1 MEAGIVGLHAARCHQ
16 LSSFQCTRQQWR
28 RRRRRRCCLQSS
40 PVKRKFC
47 CLPLI
52 VMTKQSAEMRQCR
65 REEARPIE
73 RDREG
78 AKGREKEE
86 NIEWKRVQS
95 TVSWLTAAY
104 AQLDKY
110 LLSILLCN
118 EYKKSTERNIQ
129 REIEKER
136 SNRSTRRRSKDL
148 TAYWLWQLQHFTW
161 IAETWVFVAC
171 ICFQQKKNERERDKQ
186 RGRERERGRKQVR
199 SDSRWANERKLC
211 SPFKSRLALK

>member
-16 LSSFQCTRQQWR
+16 LSSFQCTRQQWRRR

-73 RDREG
+73 RDGEG

-118 EYKKSTERNIQ
+118 EYKKGTERNIEK
-129 REIEKER
+129 EIEKER

-148 TAYWLWQLQHFTW
+148 TAYWLWQLQHLNRWNMSICCMYLFPAEEERTW
-161 IAETWVFVAC
+161 
-171 ICFQQKKNERERDKQ
+171 ER
-186 RGRERERGRKQVR
+186 
-199 SDSRWANERKLC
+199 
-211 SPFKSRLALK
+211 